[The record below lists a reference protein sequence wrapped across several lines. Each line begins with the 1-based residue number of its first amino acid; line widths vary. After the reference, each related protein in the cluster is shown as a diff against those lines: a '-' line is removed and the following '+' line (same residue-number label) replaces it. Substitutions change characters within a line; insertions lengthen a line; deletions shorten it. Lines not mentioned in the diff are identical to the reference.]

1 MGIVAGMIDEIFRV
15 RVSPVA
21 GARRSAYE
29 YSLMKSAARS
39 PIIMQVRLVL
49 AWATVG
55 MIEASPIQRFSM
67 PWTRRC
73 WSTTAMGS
81 DIGPILQVPTP

>member
-1 MGIVAGMIDEIFRV
+1 MFRLCESILAATILDKLF
-15 RVSPVA
+15 RLC
-21 GARRSAYE
+21 GLAREMHTSIAYE
-29 YSLMKSAARS
+29 YVLMKSAARS

-67 PWTRRC
+67 P
-73 WSTTAMGS
+73 
-81 DIGPILQVPTP
+81 